1 MITKAVSNFFKT
13 ESAAGAVLFAA
24 ALMAIA
30 AANTQSLAGY
40 YEHFLHAGVGIVIGE
55 GVYRMSAAHFINDG
69 LMALFFFLVGLEIK
83 RELLAGELSSR
94 ARAMLPAIAAIGG
107 MALPAAIYAFVNWG
121 DDMAM
126 RGWAIP
132 TATDIAFSL
141 AVLSLL
147 GSRVPVALKVFLTA
161 VAVIDD
167 LGAIAIIAVFYTE
180 QLNAAPLALS
190 ALVLFV
196 LAVINWKGVTAR
208 APYMILFF
216 ILWAFVL
223 KSGVHATIAGVAAS
237 MAVPLKAREG
247 ATGEDKRSPLIS
259 LEHDLHPPIAFIVL
273 PLFAFANA
281 GVNFAGLTLA
291 SMALPIT
298 AGIAAGLVFGK
309 IIGISVA
316 VWLAVRFGIGERP
329 GGCSWM
335 AMVAVAALCGIGF
348 TVSLFIGNLAFGA
361 GEQINLVKL
370 GVLAGSTIAGIIGYL
385 LLRFAAF
392 PDKAS

>member
-1 MITKAVSNFFKT
+1 MITKAVGNFFRT

-24 ALMAIA
+24 ALLAIA
-30 AANTQSLAGY
+30 AANTPALAAH
-40 YEHFLHAGVGIVIGE
+40 YEHFLHANIGIVIGE
-55 GVYRMSAAHFINDG
+55 GVYGMSAAHFINDG
-69 LMALFFFLVGLEIK
+69 LMALFFFVVGLEIK
-83 RELLAGELSSR
+83 RELLAGELSSK
-94 ARAMLPAIAAIGG
+94 ARAMLPAIAAVGG
-107 MALPAAIYAFVNWG
+107 MALPAAIYASVNWG
-121 DDMAM
+121 DMAAM

-190 ALVLFV
+190 ALTLFV
-196 LAVINWKGVTAR
+196 LAMLNWKGVTTR
-208 APYMILFF
+208 APYILLFF

-237 MAVPLKAREG
+237 MAVPLKAKG
-247 ATGEDKRSPLIS
+247 GDKRSPLIS
-259 LEHDLHPPIAFIVL
+259 LEHDLHPPIAFGIL

-291 SMALPIT
+291 SLALPIT
-298 AGIAAGLVFGK
+298 AGIAMGLVFGK
-309 IIGISVA
+309 IVGISAA
-316 VWLAVRFGIGERP
+316 VWLAVRFGIGEKP

-361 GEQINLVKL
+361 GEQTNLVKL

-392 PDKAS
+392 PNR